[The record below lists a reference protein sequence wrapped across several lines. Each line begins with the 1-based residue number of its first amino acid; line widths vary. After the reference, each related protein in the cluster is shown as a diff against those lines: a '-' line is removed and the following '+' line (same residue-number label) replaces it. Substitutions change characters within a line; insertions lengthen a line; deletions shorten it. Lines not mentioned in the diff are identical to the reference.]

1 MFESRTI
8 YSKRYPREENYEEL
22 NKLENEERLLET
34 DAKLEKFKRYIQ
46 SIRYQVI
53 PEKMAGRQ
61 EFISLAVDL
70 SETFSVDMDIK
81 EKAYGIEVSLHMFCS
96 AYPDIMTQMLAK
108 LFNMSD
114 TSASFILPDKPGD
127 FTLVFDYRTHDSY
140 VDEQS

>member
-1 MFESRTI
+1 M
-8 YSKRYPREENYEEL
+8 

-46 SIRYQVI
+46 SIRYQEI

-108 LFNMSD
+108 LFDMSD